1 MKRENEGLI
10 DSPQNKCIDLFGD
23 FEWKKSQ
30 KKSGTEASVMET
42 LEELIPFVLEDWV
55 MISWCINI

>member
-1 MKRENEGLI
+1 MKRENKGLI
-10 DSPQNKCIDLFGD
+10 DSPLNKYIYLFGD

-30 KKSGTEASVMET
+30 KKSGTEASVMKIF
-42 LEELIPFVLEDWV
+42 EELLPFILEDWV